1 MRLST
6 SFAARWDCQSNS
18 EHERPKKLPNFNH
31 GAIYRSKS
39 GQPNASASAPR
50 FNCYIPPDAYVA
62 DCCVCDLFGRIDPGL
77 NVSPIPVRK
86 ENLGC
91 IINTQSQAQ
100 RL

>member
-1 MRLST
+1 MPR
-6 SFAARWDCQSNS
+6 
-18 EHERPKKLPNFNH
+18 KLPNLIP

-39 GQPNASASAPR
+39 GQPDVSAFAPR
-50 FNCYIPPDAYVA
+50 FNCYMPARADIPPDAYVA
-62 DCCVCDLFGRIDPGL
+62 DCWVCDRFGRIDLGL

-86 ENLGC
+86 ENLGR